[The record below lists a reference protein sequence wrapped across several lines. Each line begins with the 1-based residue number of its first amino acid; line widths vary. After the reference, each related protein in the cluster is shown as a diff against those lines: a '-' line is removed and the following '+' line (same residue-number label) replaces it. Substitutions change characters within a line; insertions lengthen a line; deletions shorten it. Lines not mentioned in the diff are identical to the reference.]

1 MIFHVVFLARKKHT
15 EVQAFPTNFG
25 KMKFLFVCI
34 SEYYLEEADANA
46 DASDHG
52 DVALDLLGE
61 AGEAAFGVDLHC
73 RLEQRV

>member
-1 MIFHVVFLARKKHT
+1 MSYFSRGKNTQKGKLFRRIFEKWNFVSFVFPN
-15 EVQAFPTNFG
+15 Q
-25 KMKFLFVCI
+25 
-34 SEYYLEEADANA
+34 YLEEADANA

-73 RLEQRV
+73 SLEKRV